1 MPCSHVR
8 SLERSSLAR
17 QIRGGGSNT
26 TKVSAIAIAAADD
39 KTSIAVGDTLVI
51 TASVLPDNASNKA
64 VEWTVTTVED
74 TEAANSIDAAADD
87 ATEGTAAEIADA
99 TETTDEADA
108 TDTTETDAPFT
119 YASSDDTL
127 TLNLRA
133 LAAGKIS
140 VQATAKDGSAVQSNT
155 LVITVTEESA
165 EPGDETDGVTSVSIS
180 SSSASIQYDGTA
192 DLTAT
197 PVTTSDFTL
206 VYTWEI
212 TSGSDYATLSDSDTN
227 TVTLTANNTTSETQ
241 TVKVIVTATDSTD
254 ETKTATSEEFEITIS
269 AHGVEV
275 KAEVTAVSIV
285 AANSSIA
292 TVGTT
297 TLTATPVSTGSPSIT
312 YVWEITS
319 GEDYAVLSESDTSTV
334 MLTGKN
340 GTKDAQTVTVTVTA
354 KYTVDGEDKSV
365 PASEPVSVTV
375 AAKTLTKIE
384 VDTSSA
390 SATKSYTVGDTFSSV
405 GLVVTATYSD
415 GATADVSSSA
425 NYSGYDLATAVSVA
439 TEQPVTVTYTDD
451 FGTQTTT
458 FSITVSPK
466 PEASDD
472 VYAYSASD
480 TIINLGKTN
489 IDAKAYLKYA
499 KAEYNASTQTIN
511 EVTDYYANLS
521 KTEREIDIT
530 VSGVAAFTLYV
541 QNATA
546 GRTFTVQIGNGTA
559 YTVTHPGSQTID
571 NVSLDIASFTF
582 NTGTTQKTTIKIS
595 GGGETV
601 TPGYVL
607 VYNQAQTISATSVT
621 IAGAPTSAL
630 VLTDYPSGTT
640 YNSLTATVAPAWC
653 TNGTVSW
660 SSSNTAV
667 ATINASTGA
676 IQPLT
681 AGTTTIT
688 ATVGTGTDAVTD
700 DFELS
705 ITDTTVAVTGV
716 TLNNTSASLARW
728 ATLTLEATVAPS
740 NATNK
745 NLSWSSATETVATV
759 ENGVVTAVAP
769 GTAIIT
775 VTTED
780 GSKTA
785 ECTVTVTPVYVSA
798 GEYALLGA
806 ETATTEAPWTA
817 QSALTSQALN
827 NIHTTTAIDDTGF
840 LLKSSIDTT
849 GYAEF
854 ALKTEMKVT
863 IDYTVLK
870 AASKT
875 GGIVLTTADGS
886 FTSDSDSTATI
897 YTNQTDIISSGD
909 TNSKAA
915 FQTLDSDSETDK
927 TESFVITLG
936 AGNYKLYGYKK
947 ATSTR
952 ASKITFAR
960 TTTENA
966 KGSATVAT
974 EDISLTASG
983 ATVRV
988 TLPTGV
994 TATAYAWY
1002 LDGSSTAVSGATS
1015 SSYTLP
1021 ASSTVGKTYI
1031 ITAEVTINGKKYT
1044 KTTSVTYTGTSE

>member
-1 MPCSHVR
+1 MFLVKKAQTWSIAVLAVLACAFSGALLSCS
-8 SLERSSLAR
+8 SDT
-17 QIRGGGSNT
+17 GGGTST
-26 TKVSAIAIAAADD
+26 TKVSSIAIAAADD

-197 PVTTSDFTL
+197 PVTTSDSTL

-227 TVTLTANNTTSETQ
+227 TVTLKANNTTSETQ

-254 ETKTATSEEFEITIS
+254 ETKTATSEEFE
-269 AHGVEV
+269 
-275 KAEVTAVSIV
+275 
-285 AANSSIA
+285 
-292 TVGTT
+292 
-297 TLTATPVSTGSPSIT
+297 
-312 YVWEITS
+312 
-319 GEDYAVLSESDTSTV
+319 
-334 MLTGKN
+334 
-340 GTKDAQTVTVTVTA
+340 
-354 KYTVDGEDKSV
+354 
-365 PASEPVSVTV
+365 
-375 AAKTLTKIE
+375 
-384 VDTSSA
+384 
-390 SATKSYTVGDTFSSV
+390 
-405 GLVVTATYSD
+405 
-415 GATADVSSSA
+415 
-425 NYSGYDLATAVSVA
+425 
-439 TEQPVTVTYTDD
+439 
-451 FGTQTTT
+451 
-458 FSITVSPK
+458 ITVSPK

-571 NVSLDIASFTF
+571 TVSSDIASFTF
-582 NTGTTQKTTIKIS
+582 NTGTTQTTTIKIS

-621 IAGAPTSAL
+621 ISGAPTSAL

-660 SSSNTAV
+660 SSSKPAV

-688 ATVGTGTDAVTD
+688 ATVGTGTDAVTG

-705 ITDTTVAVTGV
+705 VTDTTVAVTGV

-854 ALKTEMKVT
+854 ALQTEMKVT